1 MDADRGGSRVRLP
14 ALSLS
19 VLAGLQLDTE
29 ELRPEA
35 SSARRIVGG
44 KFDE

>member
-1 MDADRGGSRVRLP
+1 VGLP
-14 ALSLS
+14 AFSLS
-19 VLAGLQLDTE
+19 VLAGLQLDAQ

-35 SSARRIVGG
+35 PGARCIVGG